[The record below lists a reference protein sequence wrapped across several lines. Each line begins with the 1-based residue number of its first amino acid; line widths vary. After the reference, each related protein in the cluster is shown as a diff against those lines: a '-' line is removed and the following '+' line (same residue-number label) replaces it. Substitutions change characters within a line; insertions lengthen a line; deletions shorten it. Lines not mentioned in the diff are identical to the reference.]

1 MICTFHKCYE
11 MNYSINSWKLII
23 IANDI
28 KAKEKVL
35 KTKLKTRSRFSNDS
49 KTGLAWRDDR
59 TSGWQLDWSGNDF
72 MPRLMSTPAGVVVV
86 VLLQAG
92 VTRCRGFRVHDAGA
106 GGSQLHGNGVASAG
120 WRTRFVCLS
129 SKCCLCAF
137 FRVHCLL
144 HALLQRALWCVRY
157 RSHCNAL
164 QWLLW
169 TTHII
174 SKGAL
179 WPPGHAL

>member
-11 MNYSINSWKLII
+11 MNYSINSWKQII

-72 MPRLMSTPAGVVVV
+72 MPRLMSTPAGVCCGSSP
-86 VLLQAG
+86 AG

-106 GGSQLHGNGVASAG
+106 GGSQLHGNGVASTG
-120 WRTRFVCLS
+120 WRTRFVYLQASVVFARFFVCIV
-129 SKCCLCAF
+129 CCTLYFNGHFGASAIA
-137 FRVHCLL
+137 VI
-144 HALLQRALWCVRY
+144 VM
-157 RSHCNAL
+157 HCNDYYGRR
-164 QWLLW
+164 
-169 TTHII
+169 I
-174 SKGAL
+174 SYLKGL
-179 WPPGHAL
+179 